1 MSPARLIEFHEFLE
15 TGELASLG
23 PEPRPGRKSVGELE
37 RAMVPMFERGPFSA
51 MRKDLIRA
59 LIFLW
64 HDHLHEAHEIVQ
76 NISSAEGSY
85 LHGVMHRREPDFG
98 NAKYWF
104 HRLRHYPALTAMA
117 RKAETMA
124 MSESEKR
131 LLFRI
136 VANEEWDPFAFVDAC
151 QRASLSTPQDRPFLQ
166 RLQKAEFTVMLEYL
180 QAGTDALS

>member
-1 MSPARLIEFHEFLE
+1 MISRARPLEFCEFLD
-15 TGELASLG
+15 TPELAALG
-23 PEPRPGRKSVGELE
+23 PEPRPGRKSVSELE
-37 RAMVPMFERGPFSA
+37 RALAPMLEHGQFSE

-76 NISSAEGSY
+76 NIPTAEGSY

-117 RKAETMA
+117 RKSETMA
-124 MSESEKR
+124 MSEAEKR
-131 LLFRI
+131 LLSRI

-151 QRASLSTPQDRPFLQ
+151 QRASLSTPQDGPFLQ
-166 RLQKAEFTVMLEYL
+166 RLQKTEFMVLLEH
-180 QAGTDALS
+180 LSAAS